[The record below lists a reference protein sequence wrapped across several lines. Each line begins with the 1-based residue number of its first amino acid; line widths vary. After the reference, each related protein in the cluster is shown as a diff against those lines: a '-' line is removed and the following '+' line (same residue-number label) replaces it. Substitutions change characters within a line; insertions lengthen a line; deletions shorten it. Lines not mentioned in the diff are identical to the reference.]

1 MTTPS
6 GAQITA
12 ALAWF
17 DAWAATKVAQVPFFE
32 RSAVQAA
39 LTSYR
44 VDAVEGILTAG
55 LAAPDVPDVN
65 PNGERS
71 V

>member
-6 GAQITA
+6 GAQVTA

-17 DAWAATKVAQVPFFE
+17 DAWTAAKVAQVPFFE
-32 RSAVQAA
+32 RSTVQAA
-39 LTSYR
+39 LASYR
-44 VDAVEGILTAG
+44 VDVVEGILTAG
-55 LAAPDVPDVN
+55 LAASDAPDVN